1 MILLLFLILCSSVLV
16 GQQVVATAGGTLS
29 NASGSISY
37 TIGEGV
43 AQTFSKGEKVLTQGF
58 QQTLLLVSDEKVLR
72 ELNFSIIVF
81 PNPTN
86 EVVTLRVEKESFTG
100 LLYLLYDL
108 SGRLLAKKEIENS
121 DTTIPFQ
128 SMQAGSYL
136 LEVLDGKLG
145 LKTFK
150 IIKQ

>member
-1 MILLLFLILCSSVLV
+1 V